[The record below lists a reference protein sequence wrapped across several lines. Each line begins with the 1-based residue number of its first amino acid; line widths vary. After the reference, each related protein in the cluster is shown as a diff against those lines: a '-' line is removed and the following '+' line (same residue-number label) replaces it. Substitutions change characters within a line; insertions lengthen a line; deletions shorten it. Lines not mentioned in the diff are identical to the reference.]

1 MQAFAHGFVS
11 AAFLREPG
19 PDGRLLLM
27 FGIPNGQLGI
37 GEGTNVAIL
46 LILVVDSI
54 SQLANIDFLI
64 GSPALL
70 GDLDVGK
77 KVFPAVADL
86 NADGI
91 PDILVGSD
99 TSQLR
104 WFLSRPISEMQSC
117 GSCTISLS
125 GLIGTGT
132 QCEHRE
138 FLKLYD

>member
-1 MQAFAHGFVS
+1 MLG
-11 AAFLREPG
+11 
-19 PDGRLLLM
+19 M
-27 FGIPNGQLGI
+27 PNGQLGI
-37 GEGTNVAIL
+37 GEGATVAIL
-46 LILVVDSI
+46 LILVVGSI
-54 SQLANIDFLI
+54 SQLAKINLFF

-70 GDLDVGK
+70 GDLDVGNK
-77 KVFPAVADL
+77 AFPAVADL

-117 GSCTISLS
+117 GSCSITLS

-132 QCEHRE
+132 QCEQRE

>member
-1 MQAFAHGFVS
+1 MLI
-11 AAFLREPG
+11 FLVE
-19 PDGRLLLM
+19 
-27 FGIPNGQLGI
+27 
-37 GEGTNVAIL
+37 
-46 LILVVDSI
+46 SI
-54 SQLANIDFLI
+54 SQLANFNAIF

-70 GDLDVGK
+70 GDLDVGNK
-77 KVFPAVADL
+77 AFPAVADL

-104 WFLSRPISEMQSC
+104 WFLSRPVSEMQSC

-132 QCEHRE
+132 QCEQRE